1 MLWKLSSSPTDFI
14 FEEKTPIGWKINK
27 LSKDLTKCP
36 YTFGTYFSCDGNIT
50 TFEYQKG

>member
-27 LSKDLTKCP
+27 LSKDLTKCV
-36 YTFGTYFSCDGNIT
+36 YNFGTYFDYTLIEFFT
-50 TFEYQKG
+50 YQT